1 MRVKYR
7 LKTHVFSLL
16 SFETLSTHRF
26 ASHVCQTMF
35 IVAKDIVSREVG
47 RIILEPS

>member
-7 LKTHVFSLL
+7 LKTHVFSLS
-16 SFETLSTHRF
+16 SFEALSTHRF

-47 RIILEPS
+47 RIIFEPS